1 MKTVIK
7 FAAVIWLTMTS
18 VGCGEN
24 RKSKALIKANA
35 LHLQSVEIHE
45 KLEKK
50 LETLKAQAISQ
61 RDSAMAIKI
70 DSLSNLIGLWEEGI
84 VEVPGFAHEHH
95 DHDKHEHKPSPEMTD
110 ESMLEYQQST
120 KEAIQQ
126 ISNAVDQITN

>member
-7 FAAVIWLTMTS
+7 FAAAIWLTITS
-18 VGCGEN
+18 VCCVEN
-24 RKSKALIKANA
+24 RKSKTLIEANA

-84 VEVPGFAHEHH
+84 VEVPGFAHKHH
-95 DHDKHEHKPSPEMTD
+95 DHDMHEHKPSPEMTD